1 MTITELGA
9 FLQARRAAVAPADV
23 GLPDTGRRRV
33 PGLRREEVATLVG
46 VSTDYYVRL
55 EQNRGGRPS
64 ESVLDSISA
73 ALNLDTAQRAHLYD
87 LARPGKRL
95 RMPATISG
103 ERVGAATLA
112 FLDTLTTPAI
122 VMTRC
127 TQVIAWNPLAAALLA
142 DFDEMDDRDR
152 NMARLMFLDEEMAA
166 RHRDWEGAVR
176 DVVGM
181 LRMTAGADP
190 DHHNLTELV
199 GELAVRSDVFRRLWA
214 EHHVHEKTH
223 GLKLLRHPDVGDL
236 DVTYATWL
244 IPDAPNQMM
253 ITYTV
258 EPGSPSAQAMALLGS
273 LSAQPNSA
281 AEDTFSRSQS

>member
-9 FLQARRAAVAPADV
+9 FLQARRAAVSPADV

-64 ESVLDSISA
+64 ESVLNAIAA
-73 ALNLDTAQRAHLYD
+73 ALNLDGAQRAHLFD

-95 RMPATISG
+95 HMPATISG
-103 ERVGAATLA
+103 ERVGTATLA
-112 FLDTLTTPAI
+112 FLDTLTVPAM

-152 NMARLMFLDEEMAA
+152 NMARLMFLDEEVVA
-166 RHRDWEGAVR
+166 RHRDWESAVR
-176 DVVGM
+176 DVVGI

-190 DHHNLTELV
+190 EHANLSALV

-214 EHHVHEKTH
+214 EHHVYEKAH
-223 GLKLLRHPDVGDL
+223 GPKLIRHPDVGDIDL
-236 DVTYATWL
+236 TYATWL
-244 IPDAPNQMM
+244 IPDAPNQML
-253 ITYTV
+253 ITYTTD
-258 EPGSPSAQAMALLGS
+258 PRSPSAQALALLGS
-273 LSAQPNSA
+273 LAVSA
-281 AEDTFSRSQS
+281 ATPDVEMSRDHT